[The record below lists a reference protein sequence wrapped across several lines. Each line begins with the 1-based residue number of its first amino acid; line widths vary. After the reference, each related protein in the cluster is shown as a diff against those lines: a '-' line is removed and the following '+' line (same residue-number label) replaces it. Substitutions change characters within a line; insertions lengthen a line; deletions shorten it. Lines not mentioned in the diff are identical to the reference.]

1 MKYSPDMLATR
12 IRKIRMIRGWKQSNV
27 ASDMNITQQAYSFF
41 EKAHNSPRIDT
52 LDRFCK
58 IMKIEISFLLAF
70 EIPIT
75 QENIDKYGTKGLA
88 DFINEHKTLRQKLE
102 FFNNLNSTNTLN
114 PRAERSR
121 FISIAAGQ

>member
-1 MKYSPDMLATR
+1 MLATR
-12 IRKIRMIRGWKQSNV
+12 IRKIRMLRGLKQSNV
-27 ASDMNITQQAYSFF
+27 AHDMNITQQAYSFF

-58 IMKIEISFLLAF
+58 IMKIEIGFLLAF

-75 QENIDKYGTKGLA
+75 QENMDKYGTKGLS

-102 FFNNLNSTNTLN
+102 FFNNLNSTNTVAT
-114 PRAERSR
+114 RGERSR
-121 FISIAAGQ
+121 FISIAAGH

>member
-1 MKYSPDMLATR
+1 MLATR
-12 IRKIRMIRGWKQSNV
+12 IRKIRMLRGLKQSNV
-27 ASDMNITQQAYSFF
+27 ANDMNITQQAYSFF

-58 IMKIEISFLLAF
+58 IMKIEIGFLLAF

-75 QENIDKYGTKGLA
+75 QENIDKYGAKGLS

-102 FFNNLNSTNTLN
+102 FFNNLNSTTTLN
-114 PRAERSR
+114 PRDQRSR

>member
-1 MKYSPDMLATR
+1 MLATR
-12 IRKIRMIRGWKQSNV
+12 IRKIRMLRGLKQSNV
-27 ASDMNITQQAYSFF
+27 ANDMNITQQAYSFF

-58 IMKIEISFLLAF
+58 IMKIEIGFLLAF

-75 QENIDKYGTKGLA
+75 QENIDKYGAKGLS

-102 FFNNLNSTNTLN
+102 FFNNLNSTSTLN
-114 PRAERSR
+114 PRDQRS
-121 FISIAAGQ
+121 